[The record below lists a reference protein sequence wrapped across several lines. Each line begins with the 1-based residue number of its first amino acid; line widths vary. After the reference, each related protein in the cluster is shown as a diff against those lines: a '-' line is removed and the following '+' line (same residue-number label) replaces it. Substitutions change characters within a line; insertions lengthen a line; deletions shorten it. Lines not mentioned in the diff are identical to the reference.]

1 MMMSV
6 IVYSRLGDVLRNR
19 NLTVGELRQRIA
31 VRFELAVDARTLDRL
46 ARAGRVRRPNL
57 EIAAAAADV
66 LGVGLDDLF
75 AVETTSVGGGG
86 SSTTRLGGVEDDVLD
101 PDRSRR
107 LEDLFEAQD
116 WRTLT
121 SDERAELRALV
132 ADWGRRVNERALRDI
147 AAERDMPVEQVRA
160 DVAADLDRALAWWAE
175 VQGDPV
181 RLEALAEEAR
191 ERQQA
196 RAAG

>member
-1 MMMSV
+1 MSV